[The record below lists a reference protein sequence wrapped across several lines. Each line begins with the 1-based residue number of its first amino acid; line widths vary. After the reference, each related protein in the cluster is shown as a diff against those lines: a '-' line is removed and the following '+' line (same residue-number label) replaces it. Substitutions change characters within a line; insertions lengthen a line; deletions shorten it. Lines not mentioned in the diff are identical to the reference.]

1 MKKKKAIVIGSGVSG
16 LAASI
21 RLSVKGYDVIVFE
34 VNSYPGGKLTQLK
47 LGAYRFDAGPSLFT
61 MPEYLEELFQLAGKN
76 LNDYFQY
83 KKEDE
88 SGRYFW
94 DDGTRLLAHADAEL
108 FATETEKVLGTEAA
122 LVLKRLRKSE
132 KMYELAGKIF
142 LEKPLNKLSTW
153 FNRDVG
159 KAILHLPE
167 LGVFDSM
174 HSENQR
180 LLNHPKLV
188 QLFDRYATYNG
199 SDPYR
204 APGTL
209 NIIPHLEHNLGTYH
223 PSKGMHEITESLMA
237 LATEL
242 GVVFH
247 FEEKVEKIN
256 VVNGNATGVSTL
268 KGEYLADIVISDMDI
283 MLTYRKLL
291 ADQPA
296 PERIL
301 KQERSSS
308 ALIFYW
314 GIKRVFPELGLHNVF
329 FSKDYRSEFDDLF
342 KGVVPAA
349 DPTVYVNISAKNIPG
364 DAPESCEN
372 WFVMLNVP
380 PHRHHNWQ
388 ELIPQYRQAIINKLN
403 PILAVDLESLIE
415 VESTLSPEDIQ
426 LKTSSFGGS
435 LYGNSSN
442 NKFAAFLRHTNNSS
456 RIRNLFFC
464 GGSVHPGG
472 GIPLCLLSAKIVSQL
487 CPNP

>member
-16 LAASI
+16 LASSI
-21 RLSVKGYDVIVFE
+21 RLILKGYEVTVFE
-34 VNSYPGGKLTQLK
+34 ANNYPGGKLTQLK
-47 LGAYRFDAGPSLFT
+47 IGAYRFDAGPSLFT
-61 MPEYLEELFQLAGKN
+61 MPEYLEELFSLANRK
-76 LNDYFQY
+76 LEDYFQY

-94 DDGTRLLAHADAEL
+94 DDGTSLLAHAEPEIFAAE
-108 FATETEKVLGTEAA
+108 AEKALGVEAA
-122 LVLKRLRKSE
+122 IVLKRLQKSK
-132 KMYELAGKIF
+132 KMYDLAGKIF
-142 LEKPLNKLSTW
+142 LEKPLNKAATWLS
-153 FNRDVG
+153 RDVG
-159 KAILHLPE
+159 KAILNLPA
-167 LGVFDSM
+167 LGVFDTM
-174 HSENQR
+174 HSENKR
-180 LLNHPKLV
+180 ILNHPKLV

-223 PSKGMHEITESLMA
+223 PSKGMHQITESLVA

-242 GVVFH
+242 GVSFR
-247 FEEKVEKIN
+247 FEERVEKIE
-256 VVNGNATGVSTL
+256 VVNGKATGIRTG
-268 KGEYLADIVISDMDI
+268 KGSYTAEIVVSDMDI

-301 KQERSSS
+301 QQERSTS

-314 GIKRVFPELGLHNVF
+314 GIKRTFPELGLHNVF
-329 FSKDYRSEFDDLF
+329 FSKDYKSEFEALF
-342 KGVVPAA
+342 KGEVPES
-349 DPTVYVNISAKNIPG
+349 DPTVYVNISAKNIPE
-364 DAPESCEN
+364 DAPEGCEN

-380 PHRHHNWQ
+380 PHRHHRWN
-388 ELIPQYRQAIINKLN
+388 ELIPHYRQAVINKLN
-403 PILAVDLESLIE
+403 PLLNTNLESLIE
-415 VESTLSPEDIQ
+415 AESTLSPEDIEI
-426 LKTSSFGGS
+426 KTSSYGGS

-456 RIRNLFFC
+456 RIKNLFFC

-472 GIPLCLLSAKIVSQL
+472 GIPLCLLSAKIVSEL

>member
-1 MKKKKAIVIGSGVSG
+1 MKKKNAIVIGSGVSG
-16 LAASI
+16 LASSI
-21 RLSVKGYDVIVFE
+21 RLSLKGYEVTVFE
-34 VNSYPGGKLTQLK
+34 ANNYPGGKLTQLK
-47 LGAYRFDAGPSLFT
+47 IGAYRFDAGPSLFT
-61 MPEYLEELFQLAGKN
+61 MPEYLEELFSLANRK
-76 LNDYFQY
+76 LDDYFQY

-94 DDGTRLLAHADAEL
+94 DDGTSLLAHAEPEIFAAE
-108 FATETEKVLGTEAA
+108 AEKALGVEAA
-122 LVLKRLRKSE
+122 MVLKRLQKSK
-132 KMYELAGKIF
+132 KMYDLAGKIF
-142 LEKPLNKLSTW
+142 LEKPLNKAATWLSC
-153 FNRDVG
+153 DVG
-159 KAILHLPE
+159 KAILNLPA
-167 LGVFDSM
+167 LGVFDTM
-174 HSENQR
+174 HSENKR
-180 LLNHPKLV
+180 ILNHPKLV

-223 PSKGMHEITESLMA
+223 PSKGMHQITESLVA

-242 GVVFH
+242 GVNFR
-247 FEEKVEKIN
+247 FEERVNKIE
-256 VVNGNATGVSTL
+256 VANGKATGVSTG
-268 KGEYLADIVISDMDI
+268 KRSYTAEIVVSDMDI

-301 KQERSSS
+301 QQERSTS

-314 GIKRVFPELGLHNVF
+314 GIKRTFPELGLHNVF
-329 FSKDYRSEFDDLF
+329 FSKDYKSEFDALF
-342 KGVVPAA
+342 KGEVPES
-349 DPTVYVNISAKNIPG
+349 DPTVYVNISAKNIPE
-364 DAPESCEN
+364 DAPEGCEN

-380 PHRHHNWQ
+380 PHRHHHWN
-388 ELIPQYRQAIINKLN
+388 ELIPHYRQAVINKLN
-403 PILAVDLESLIE
+403 PLLNTELESLIE
-415 VESTLSPEDIQ
+415 AESTLSPEDIE
-426 LKTSSFGGS
+426 LKTSSYGGS

-456 RIRNLFFC
+456 RIKNLFFC

-472 GIPLCLLSAKIVSQL
+472 GIPLCLLSAKIVSEL